1 MGPWTTADIES
12 ARAVPFYVLLRFL
25 GAYCKVD
32 RECRSASSA
41 ESIRV
46 HVNHAGRDF
55 RFVFTG
61 EKWVNELLSPLQRG
75 RGGAGSIDLAAH
87 LTGLDFVRSVKICID
102 ALNDSVSKVS

>member
-1 MGPWTTADIES
+1 MGPWTTAEIQS
-12 ARAVPFYVLLRFL
+12 ARGAPFYVLLKFL

-32 RECRSASSA
+32 REYRSASPT

-61 EKWVNELLSPLQRG
+61 EKWVNELLPPAQRG

-102 ALNDSVSKVS
+102 ALNDSFSKVS

>member
-1 MGPWTTADIES
+1 MGPWTTAEIES
-12 ARAVPFYVLLRFL
+12 ARAVPFHLLLRFL
-25 GAYCKVD
+25 GAYCKLD
-32 RECRSASSA
+32 REYKSVGSV

-61 EKWVNELLSPLQRG
+61 EKWINELLSPLQQG
-75 RGGAGSIDLAAH
+75 RGGAGAIDLAAH